1 MLCRRRL
8 LTISPMSQPFASVT
22 WTTGQA
28 TLGEAKAKAT
38 EAAKDLTRNS
48 YRARVDDY
56 IVCVGAYT
64 I

>member
-8 LTISPMSQPFASVT
+8 LTISPMSQPFTSVT

-28 TLGEAKAKAT
+28 TLAEAKAKAA
-38 EAAKDLTRNS
+38 EDRTRNS